1 MEEAK
6 KNDNAIILYTIVDTS
21 LAKFLANKGDEKKI
35 PCFGVLGNL
44 ILSFSKLIKPA
55 SITRSEWAACS

>member
-21 LAKFLANKGDEKKI
+21 LAKFLANKGMKKK
-35 PCFGVLGNL
+35 FH
-44 ILSFSKLIKPA
+44 A
-55 SITRSEWAACS
+55 SAFWEI

>member
-6 KNDNAIILYTIVDTS
+6 KNENAIILYTIVDTA

-35 PCFGVLGNL
+35 PCFRFWE
-44 ILSFSKLIKPA
+44 I
-55 SITRSEWAACS
+55 